1 MHLTNNE
8 LKKYYFGAYDF
19 AETDDGYLQAFQ
31 YSAAQIEYFKHLDE
45 FFYDRCTASTSKTLE
60 FITNATE
67 ISFDYKIIWRG
78 SDDTFELTIDGLIT
92 QIYYLKDMKDE
103 GRLTFTLPEG
113 NKRAVIY
120 LPADATVLIRD
131 LSINSDSTAPVKS
144 TKILWLGDSIT
155 QGYGTLRSAE
165 TYVSIAN
172 RLLDYDIINQ
182 GIGGYVYDKGSLMKM
197 DGYTPDK
204 LIVALGTNQFG
215 DEDLTPIEE
224 YYVRL
229 FEIYG
234 HDIPTLVIT
243 PLWRGDV
250 PDGEPTLIKFCDR
263 LKSILKT
270 YPNITIVDGFN
281 LIPHLSEYYL
291 DNLHPNPLG
300 AEVYA
305 NNLVNIIRRVG
316 F

>member
-1 MHLTNNE
+1 MLLTNNE
-8 LKKYYFGAYDF
+8 LKKYYFGAYEF

-31 YSAAQIEYFKHLDE
+31 YSAAQIEYFKNTEE

-60 FITNATE
+60 FITDATE

-78 SDDTFELTIDGLIT
+78 SDDTFELTTDGLIT
-92 QIYYLKDMKDE
+92 QVYYLKDMKDE
-103 GRLTFTLPEG
+103 GHLTFTLPEG

-120 LPADATVLIRD
+120 LPADATALIKGFE
-131 LSINSDSTAPVKS
+131 INADAVPPVKN
-144 TKILWLGDSIT
+144 TKVLWLGDSIT

-172 RLLDYDIINQ
+172 RSLNYAIINQ

-215 DEDLTPIEE
+215 DEDMTPIKE

-234 HDIPTLVIT
+234 NNIPTLVIT

-250 PDGEPTLIKFCDR
+250 PNGEPALIRFCDK
-263 LKSILKT
+263 LKAILRT
-270 YPNITIVDGFN
+270 YPNITIVDGFT
-281 LIPHLSEYYL
+281 LVPHLPEYYL

-305 NNLVNIIRRVG
+305 NNLVNFIRRVG